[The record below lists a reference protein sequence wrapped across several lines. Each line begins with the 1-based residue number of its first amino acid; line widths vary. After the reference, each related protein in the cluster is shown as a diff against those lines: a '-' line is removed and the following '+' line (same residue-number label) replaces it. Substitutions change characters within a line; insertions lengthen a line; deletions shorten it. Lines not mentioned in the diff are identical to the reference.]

1 MAPSFIHL
9 LWKGGRVNSTQNSTT
24 GKRISIPFYTMDRGF
39 LQTQQIY
46 CSGLPSG
53 THCRTVEE
61 HIHSD
66 MLPLQQTGM
75 VYQPLTT
82 YWTIISWLSWGV
94 KHQETFNPLA
104 LTFNT
109 PLETLPSSVLDLFI
123 LGSILI
129 ILAVF
134 HTGIYSHHPMPLQSC
149 YSPQPR
155 VPRLPIGGIKTSL
168 LCGLRISPKL
178 APLCA
183 PARCANHDSGGLG
196 QRHNPRCAALIPG
209 CLDRDTRNSGSK

>member
-1 MAPSFIHL
+1 MIRNDSYDTPEDPPCTMCPNLMPCQWCPHHPPTRQTLLGKQPLRQEPPPGLSKDLCLHVIRRSKASSMGEKDKHPPSKYDTLHGKKKRSVWRHHL
-9 LWKGGRVNSTQNSTT
+9 SICYGRGGRVNSTQNSTT

-82 YWTIISWLSWGV
+82 Y
-94 KHQETFNPLA
+94 
-104 LTFNT
+104 
-109 PLETLPSSVLDLFI
+109 
-123 LGSILI
+123 
-129 ILAVF
+129 
-134 HTGIYSHHPMPLQSC
+134 
-149 YSPQPR
+149 
-155 VPRLPIGGIKTSL
+155 
-168 LCGLRISPKL
+168 
-178 APLCA
+178 
-183 PARCANHDSGGLG
+183 
-196 QRHNPRCAALIPG
+196 
-209 CLDRDTRNSGSK
+209 